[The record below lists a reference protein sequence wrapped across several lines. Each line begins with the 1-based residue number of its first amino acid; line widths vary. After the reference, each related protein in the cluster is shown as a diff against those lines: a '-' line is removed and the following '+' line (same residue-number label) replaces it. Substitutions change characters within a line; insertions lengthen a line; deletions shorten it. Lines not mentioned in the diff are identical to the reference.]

1 MISARASPPGA
12 VAMLAPESRDAGFF
26 KMMHKVQPVELPTD
40 AEEAD
45 RRQRARRSYPTV
57 QSIAPY
63 VNDKL
68 PLREHF
74 HQVQCQDLSTNGIAF
89 FADAPPT
96 YTRLVV
102 ALASA
107 FDVIYL
113 TAAVAHFKEIGLEGQ
128 PPSYLIGCRFLGR
141 IQISQ

>member
-1 MISARASPPGA
+1 
-12 VAMLAPESRDAGFF
+12 MLAPESRDAGFF
-26 KMMHKVQPVELPTD
+26 KMMHQVQPLELPEAED
-40 AEEAD
+40 AE

-63 VNDKL
+63 INDNL

-74 HQVQCQDLSTNGIAF
+74 RQVQCQDLSTNGIAYF
-89 FADAPPT
+89 SDVPPT
-96 YTRLVV
+96 YDRLVV

-113 TAAVAHFKEIGLEGQ
+113 TAAVAHYKEIGPEGQ
-128 PPSYLIGCRFLGR
+128 APCYLIGCRFLGR
-141 IQISQ
+141 VQINN

>member
-1 MISARASPPGA
+1 
-12 VAMLAPESRDAGFF
+12 MLAPESRDASFF
-26 KMMHKVQPVELPTD
+26 KMMHESQPVALPEVED
-40 AEEAD
+40 AD

-63 VNDKL
+63 CNENL

-74 HQVQCQDLSTNGIAF
+74 RQVQCQDLSTNGIAF
-89 FADAPPT
+89 FSDVPPS
-96 YTRLVV
+96 YDRLVV

-113 TAAVAHFKEIGLEGQ
+113 TAAVAHYKQVGPAGQ
-128 PPSYLIGCRFLGR
+128 PPCYLIGCRFLGR
-141 IQISQ
+141 VQIDS